1 MTDKHETQP
10 PLCILHLEDSLHDH
24 TLLKRELNKQGTP
37 IDIHRVDTL
46 DDFSQAL
53 GNGTYNLII
62 ADYKLAGFTAL
73 QAWEL
78 LQHTKQN
85 IPFVLLSGA
94 IGETAAVAAIQAG
107 ISDYLPK
114 SDLGKIR
121 HVVQRAIEMHK
132 VIAAKTLADQELL
145 HSQKQLALLAEH
157 LQDTIEQERAAIA
170 REIHDDIGGSL
181 AAIRFDLSWVA
192 RHSAD
197 TETLTHV
204 AAATAMLQHAIDAS
218 QRIMRNLRPAIL
230 DQGLAAALQW
240 LVNDFSARTR
250 IEVVLN
256 PMQALHDLKPT
267 LQLVAYR
274 TAQEALTNIVKH
286 AQCSRVKI
294 DLVTDEQFL
303 TLEVSDNGKGASD
316 QDLAKSQSFG
326 LRGLQERAKTVGGW
340 LDVSSRPGCGLSITL
355 SVPLTNTP
363 KTPNESAQDDQSNF
377 V

>member
-10 PLCILHLEDSLHDH
+10 PLCILHLEDSLLDH
-24 TLLKRELNKQGTP
+24 TLLKRELNKQGVP
-37 IDIHRVDTL
+37 LEIHRVDTL
-46 DDFSQAL
+46 DAFSQAL
-53 GNGTYNLII
+53 GQHTFDLII

-73 QAWEL
+73 EAWKL
-78 LQHTKQN
+78 LQLTKQS

-94 IGETAAVAAIQAG
+94 IGETAAVEAIRAG

-114 SDLGKIR
+114 ADLTRIR

-132 VIAAKTLADQELL
+132 VIVSKTRADQELL
-145 HSQKQLALLAEH
+145 HSQTQLALLAEH
-157 LQDTIEQERAAIA
+157 LQDTIEQERASIA

-192 RHSAD
+192 RHTADAD
-197 TETLTHV
+197 TLAHV
-204 AAATAMLQHAIDAS
+204 AAATTMLQHAIDAS

-240 LVNDFSARTR
+240 LASDFCARTR
-250 IEVVLN
+250 IDVVLRPLQPLN
-256 PMQALHDLKPT
+256 SVSKT
-267 LQLVAYR
+267 IQLVAYR

-294 DLVTDEQFL
+294 DVASDEQFL

-316 QDLAKSQSFG
+316 QDLSKSQSFG

-355 SVPLTNTP
+355 SVPLIEPPSNP
-363 KTPNESAQDDQSNF
+363 HEPAQDDQSNF